1 MWDTPAFLQPPD
13 SICQNE
19 ITCKLV
25 SSYSLSENSIQII
38 VPEESNWA
46 KDPRKTS
53 LTPAATEAQVVCL
66 LLTAQASLPF
76 LHFYDLRVSSPKNS
90 KSKVRIVVLFL
101 SLSVSRITSRSVS
114 WIA

>member
-53 LTPAATEAQVVCL
+53 LTPAATEAKGSMFTPNSAS
-66 LLTAQASLPF
+66 LLTLSAF
-76 LHFYDLRVSSPKNS
+76 L
-90 KSKVRIVVLFL
+90 
-101 SLSVSRITSRSVS
+101 
-114 WIA
+114 